1 MTKEEYIKLYGSAK
15 AVSKEMSRRS
25 TGNKGNRKYSDKVV
39 RDIRDSDLSTTELA
53 AKYGMHYTQVW
64 KIKTNKIRK

>member
-1 MTKEEYIKLYGSAK
+1 MTKEEYIKLYGSSE
-15 AVSKEMSRRS
+15 AVSKEMSRRA
-25 TGNKGNRKYSDKVV
+25 TGNKGNRKYSDEVV
-39 RDIRDSDLSTTELA
+39 QDIRDSKLGTTELA